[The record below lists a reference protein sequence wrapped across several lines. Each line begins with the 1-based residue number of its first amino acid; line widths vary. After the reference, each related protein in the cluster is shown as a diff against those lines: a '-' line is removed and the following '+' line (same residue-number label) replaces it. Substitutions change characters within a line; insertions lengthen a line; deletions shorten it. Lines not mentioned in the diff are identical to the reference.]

1 LAPLAVPIC
10 THAAIHLIGRIVSL
24 LIHEQPIAWSIW
36 GAIRGQVVARNL
48 TAIAHLAYTYR
59 VHGVQLSTTYTVPSQ
74 HLSDTY
80 TTPSQHPVNV

>member
-10 THAAIHLIGRIVSL
+10 TRAAIHLIGRAVSL
-24 LIHEQPIAWSIW
+24 RINDQPIAWSIL

-59 VHGVQLSTTYTVPSQ
+59 VHGVQLSITYTVPSQ

-80 TTPSQHPVNV
+80 TTPSQYPVSD